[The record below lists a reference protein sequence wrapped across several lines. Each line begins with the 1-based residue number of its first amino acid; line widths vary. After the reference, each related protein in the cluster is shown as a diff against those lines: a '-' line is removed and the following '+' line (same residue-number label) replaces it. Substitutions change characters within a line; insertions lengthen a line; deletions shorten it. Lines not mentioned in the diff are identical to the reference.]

1 MGRVF
6 AHDRIDFIYPTP
18 RLGEDSGLSG
28 RSLPFSPSS
37 ARTGGRPW
45 ASIFRGCGVEWRRCS
60 AGSARSHVGTR
71 ARQPT
76 DFLRKWPYSN
86 SSTNSTHLNSTS
98 AAFFSILLY
107 SGMVIFQGRVKT
119 SESSI
124 TASYIK

>member
-1 MGRVF
+1 MPPQNRVGRDNRRDLTE
-6 AHDRIDFIYPTP
+6 AATAQPASAP
-18 RLGEDSGLSG
+18 RQ
-28 RSLPFSPSS
+28 PS
-37 ARTGGRPW
+37 AFLAMRHYAW
-45 ASIFRGCGVEWRRCS
+45 ESIFRGCGAEWRRCS

-107 SGMVIFQGRVKT
+107 SGMVIVQGRVKT